1 MAVHRRVA
9 STYRITVPARWFE
22 EEIGR
27 NSEFPWEDL
36 RHETVCAAHSSRL
49 RAHLAGGGRTGPA
62 VPCRPDKSRGS
73 ACPGRRCRHC
83 RARPWRKDLE
93 TAEDAG
99 YPDQSSRRWRR
110 GRHQRRPPGKKGRP
124 HDSVCAK
131 TARLPFVPFS
141 TPDPSPTMRSGIW
154 CHSAPPHAHRPS
166 SSCAATHRTET
177 SQSSSSTRRKS
188 RAICALVTLAPAQ
201 SVISAFN

>member
-27 NSEFPWEDL
+27 NAEFPWEDL
-36 RHETVCAAHSSRL
+36 CHETVCAAHSSRL

-62 VPCRPDKSRGS
+62 VPCWPDKSRGS

-83 RARPWRKDLE
+83 RARPWRKYLE

-110 GRHQRRPPGKKGRP
+110 GRHQRRSPGKKGRP

-131 TARLPFVPFS
+131 QRAYLSCR
-141 TPDPSPTMRSGIW
+141 SPTQIRHLRCAPGSGATR
-154 CHSAPPHAHRPS
+154 HHLTHTDHPRRAQRRTVQKLRRVHRALEEKAGPYAHWSPWLRL
-166 SSCAATHRTET
+166 
-177 SQSSSSTRRKS
+177 S
-188 RAICALVTLAPAQ
+188 R
-201 SVISAFN
+201 